1 MKAILSVVIYV
12 GLVLA
17 LGLVTALTASR
28 EEVDWDWAEDR

>member
-1 MKAILSVVIYV
+1 VAVYL

-28 EEVDWDWAEDR
+28 EETELDRAEDF